1 MADKIKR
8 ISATAFE
15 KATESA
21 YEPTVNVE
29 WNGLPLVIKRHLN
42 LAEMAKFVDVCVK
55 ACFNP
60 DDASYSPEVK
70 DLAIRSCIVALYTNV
85 TLPENIAKQYE
96 LIYHSMILDII
107 YANVDQIQL
116 DAIIRA
122 IDDKVEHL
130 AAANIEMVN
139 KQMND
144 LYGALDGVQ
153 KQMSEMFDG
162 RRLYLSASRSISRLK
177 MATLKPSGLPRS
189 LRYSKGGNWLSNRTS

>member
-8 ISATAFE
+8 ISVNAFE
-15 KATESA
+15 NAVESA
-21 YEPTVNVE
+21 YEPIVNVE
-29 WNGLPLVIKRHLN
+29 WNGLTLVIKRHLN

-60 DDASYSPEVK
+60 DDASYSPEAK

-85 TLPENIAKQYE
+85 TLPKNIAKQYE
-96 LIYHSMILDII
+96 LIYHSMILDTISV
-107 YANVDQIQL
+107 NVDQIQL
-116 DAIIRA
+116 NAIIRA

-130 AAANIEMVN
+130 ASANIEMVN

-153 KQMSEMFDG
+153 KQMSEMFNGVNADDIKNIVGALTDG
-162 RRLYLSASRSISRLK
+162 GLDEEKLVKAY
-177 MATLKPSGLPRS
+177 MANKQ
-189 LRYSKGGNWLSNRTS
+189 

>member
-1 MADKIKR
+1 M
-8 ISATAFE
+8 
-15 KATESA
+15 
-21 YEPTVNVE
+21 NVE
-29 WNGLPLVIKRHLN
+29 WSGLSLVIERHLN
-42 LAEMAKFVDVCVK
+42 LAEMAKFGDVCVR

-85 TLPENIAKQYE
+85 TLPKNIAKQYE
-96 LIYHSMILDII
+96 LIYHSMILDTISV
-107 YANVDQIQL
+107 NVDQIQL
-116 DAIIRA
+116 NAIIRA

-153 KQMSEMFDG
+153 KQMSEMFNGVDADDIKNIMGALTDG
-162 RRLYLSASRSISRLK
+162 GLDEEKLVKAY
-177 MATLKPSGLPRS
+177 MANK
-189 LRYSKGGNWLSNRTS
+189 K